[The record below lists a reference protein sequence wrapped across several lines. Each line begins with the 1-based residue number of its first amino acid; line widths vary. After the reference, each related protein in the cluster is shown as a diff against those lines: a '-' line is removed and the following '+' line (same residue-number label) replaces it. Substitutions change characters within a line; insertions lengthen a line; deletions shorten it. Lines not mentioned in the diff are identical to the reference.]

1 MSFCFFCIFNIRLFH
16 CFSDQ
21 WSSLSINS
29 WTSFILSLSTS
40 FRAHY
45 SSLLIPVLAIF
56 SCGILVFPVNKS
68 EFKSNATRAFKH
80 VIAQLMVQ
88 GMHPKGLLLMRMPE
102 FLCTEN
108 IIVMERQITS
118 MTVSTVET
126 RFKAASVSAFGSSSQ
141 IILKRNRNA
150 SNLMKLKYIY
160 ISLPTN
166 WLFKFC
172 LLDQR

>member
-1 MSFCFFCIFNIRLFH
+1 M
-16 CFSDQ
+16 
-21 WSSLSINS
+21 
-29 WTSFILSLSTS
+29 
-40 FRAHY
+40 
-45 SSLLIPVLAIF
+45 LAIF
-56 SCGILVFPVNKS
+56 SFGIQFPVNTS

-80 VIAQLMVQ
+80 VITQLMVPV
-88 GMHPKGLLLMRMPE
+88 MHPKRLLLMRMPE

-126 RFKAASVSAFGSSSQ
+126 CFKAASVSAFGSSSQ
-141 IILKRNRNA
+141 IILKRKRNA

-172 LLDQR
+172 LLNLKISIRDDGERMALPRI